1 MKIIFVEEAKFE
13 FDDTVLFYELE
24 QKNLGKLFKKELKRL
39 IDILIN
45 YPKIGSNENYSLK
58 SLLLHK
64 FPYKV
69 IYYIR
74 KEEIYILAIAHQHRE
89 PDYWVDRST

>member
-1 MKIIFVEEAKFE
+1 MNVIFIEEAKLE
-13 FDDTVLFYELE
+13 IDDTVLFYELE
-24 QKNLGKLFKKELKRL
+24 QPNLGLLFKKELNRL
-39 IDILIN
+39 IDIIVD

-69 IYYIR
+69 IYSVNNDQILV
-74 KEEIYILAIAHQHRE
+74 LAIAHQHRKPE
-89 PDYWVDRST
+89 YWADRN

>member
-1 MKIIFVEEAKFE
+1 MNVIFIEEVKLE
-13 FDDTVLFYELE
+13 IDDTVLFYELE
-24 QKNLGKLFKKELKRL
+24 QPNLGLLFKKELNRL
-39 IDILIN
+39 IDIIVD

-69 IYYIR
+69 IYSVNNDQILV
-74 KEEIYILAIAHQHRE
+74 LAIAHQHRKPE
-89 PDYWVDRST
+89 YWADRN